1 MRYFDHDTTAS
12 GDDLILALRLK
23 HGGAAVD
30 CYWAILEQIY
40 REEAPIS
47 IAENRPETQSLTVRL
62 AIAYR
67 TLSEYVATMVSY
79 GLLVADEVGDGNFE
93 NVISERAMANIEAY
107 RAKCET
113 NRLNG
118 QKGGKVSGRK
128 ANAKRTLTQSVSERK
143 AKKRKEKKVV
153 GSLYGNPTTDAARGA
168 DAETAPPTACQACGG
183 TLEPTNSFVPGT
195 NRRYWHCA
203 DCGWEEVCDG

>member
-12 GDDLILALRLK
+12 SDDLILALRLK

-40 REEAPIS
+40 REEAPIT

-62 AIAYR
+62 AVAYR
-67 TLSEYVATMVSY
+67 TLSEYVSTMVSY
-79 GLLVADEVGDGNFE
+79 GLLVADEVNDGDYE

-107 RAKCET
+107 RARCET

-118 QKGGKVSGRK
+118 QKGGMKSGRK
-128 ANAKRTLTQSVSERK
+128 ANAKRTLTESGSERQ

-153 GSLYGNPTTDAARGA
+153 GSLYGNPTTNAVSVA
-168 DAETAPPTACQACGG
+168 DAETAPLPACQICGG
-183 TLEPTNSFVPGT
+183 NLEPTNSFVAGT
-195 NRRYWHCA
+195 KRRYWKCKE
-203 DCGWEEVCDG
+203 CGWEEVCDG

>member
-30 CYWAILEQIY
+30 CYWAIIEQIY
-40 REEAPIS
+40 REEAPIA

-62 AIAYR
+62 AVAFR
-67 TLSEYVATMVSY
+67 TLSEYVSTMVSY
-79 GLLVADEVGDGNFE
+79 GLLIADEISDGNYE

-107 RAKCET
+107 RAKCEK

-118 QKGGKVSGRK
+118 RKGGKTSGRK
-128 ANAKRTLTQSVSERK
+128 ANAKRTLTQSASERK
-143 AKKRKEKKVV
+143 AKKRKEKKVM
-153 GSLYGNPTTDAARGA
+153 GLDKPNPITDAEHGA
-168 DAETAPPTACQACGG
+168 DAVETAPRSAQCP
-183 TLEPTNSFVPGT
+183 
-195 NRRYWHCA
+195 
-203 DCGWEEVCDG
+203 DCGAPLQATNATTAGRRIWRCDECGTEVCDG